1 MVFVEF
7 VCMIAALMALGALA
21 IDSMLP
27 NLPAIGAALG
37 VMDENRRQLI
47 ITCYLLGFG
56 SAQII
61 YGSLADRFGRRPVL
75 LVGLGLY
82 VIFSLIAALSRSFE
96 LLLAARVLQGI
107 GAATTRVLPVSIVR
121 DCYSGR
127 EMARVMSLTSMVF
140 MAVPVMA
147 PTFGTAVVMVAPW
160 PWIFG
165 ILALFGVAVMV
176 WAAFRLPE
184 TLHPENRAPIEP
196 ARILKAAR
204 IVLGSREA
212 LGYCLAQTLVF
223 GGLLGFINSS
233 EQVFA
238 DVFKAANLFPL
249 VFAISASFIAVA
261 ALVNARLVVRLG
273 MRALSH
279 TALLGYIALAAI
291 HSLVAISGH
300 ETLVEFAALQAL
312 TMFCFG
318 LMSGNFN
325 AMAMDSM
332 GHIAGVAASIQ
343 GFITMI
349 GASLIGYAIGQQFH
363 GTATP
368 VPVGYLV
375 CGLCAL
381 GAVLYAEKG
390 RLFRPHHGSADPA
403 EVSLAH

>member
-1 MVFVEF
+1 MAFIEF

-27 NLPAIGAALG
+27 NLPAIGSALG
-37 VMDENRRQLI
+37 VMEENRRQLI

-56 SAQII
+56 AAQII

-75 LVGLGLY
+75 LGGLALY
-82 VIFSLIAALSRSFE
+82 VIFSLTAALSRSFE

-140 MAVPVMA
+140 MAVPVLA

-165 ILALFGVAVMV
+165 ILAVLGVAVLV

-184 TLHPENRAPIEP
+184 TLHPDDRIPIEP

-204 IVLGSREA
+204 VVLGSREA

-279 TALLGYIALAAI
+279 TALLGYIALAAV
-291 HSLVAISGH
+291 HTVVALTRH

-349 GASLIGYAIGQQFH
+349 GASLIGFAIGQQFH
-363 GTATP
+363 GAVTP
-368 VPVGYLV
+368 VPLGYLL
-375 CGLCAL
+375 CGLGAMC
-381 GAVLYAEKG
+381 AVLYAEKG
-390 RLFRPHHGSADPA
+390 RLFRPHHGGAVDISI
-403 EVSLAH
+403 VH

>member
-21 IDSMLP
+21 INSMLP

-160 PWIFG
+160 P
-165 ILALFGVAVMV
+165 
-176 WAAFRLPE
+176 
-184 TLHPENRAPIEP
+184 
-196 ARILKAAR
+196 
-204 IVLGSREA
+204 S
-212 LGYCLAQTLVF
+212 
-223 GGLLGFINSS
+223 
-233 EQVFA
+233 
-238 DVFKAANLFPL
+238 
-249 VFAISASFIAVA
+249 ISASWP
-261 ALVNARLVVRLG
+261 
-273 MRALSH
+273 
-279 TALLGYIALAAI
+279 
-291 HSLVAISGH
+291 SLVW
-300 ETLVEFAALQAL
+300 
-312 TMFCFG
+312 
-318 LMSGNFN
+318 
-325 AMAMDSM
+325 
-332 GHIAGVAASIQ
+332 
-343 GFITMI
+343 
-349 GASLIGYAIGQQFH
+349 
-363 GTATP
+363 
-368 VPVGYLV
+368 
-375 CGLCAL
+375 
-381 GAVLYAEKG
+381 
-390 RLFRPHHGSADPA
+390 R
-403 EVSLAH
+403 